1 MFLHPK
7 SIFIVPLLLLFSS
20 RVHAQTEAVT
30 AAGDT
35 VILYNDGTWS
45 YADPNRSVGNTE
57 FPPIDSLKTN
67 PAVFEKPRVAQ
78 NSVKSETG
86 AYEIWYNAKKWQ
98 RTPPGK
104 INAEADMAFVLN
116 KSEGYGVVIFER
128 LEIPMDKLR
137 EIAVT
142 NARNAANNVKV
153 VSQEMR
159 KVNGKTMLCLEMSGD
174 LDGLKFTYFV
184 YYYSGKQGSLQFITF
199 TTQNM
204 YLTLKPEFEEL
215 LNGLMI
221 LAN

>member
-1 MFLHPK
+1 MHPHLK
-7 SIFIVPLLLLFSS
+7 PTLALPLVLLLSS
-20 RVHAQTEAVT
+20 PAQAQTEAVT

-35 VILYNDGTWS
+35 VLLYSDGTWT
-45 YADPNRSVGNTE
+45 YANPDQTAAAE

-67 PAVFEKPRVAQ
+67 PVALGKPQVSQ

-86 AYEIWYNAKKWQ
+86 AYEVWYNTKKWQ

-128 LEIPMDKLR
+128 LEIPLDKLR
-137 EIAVT
+137 EIAVM

-153 VSQEMR
+153 VGQEMR
-159 KVNGKTMLCLEMSGD
+159 KVNGKTLLCLEMAGD
-174 LDGLKFTYFV
+174 LDGLKFTYLS

-204 YLTLKPEFEEL
+204 FATLKPDFEEL

-221 LAN
+221 LEN